1 MKLSFFATCALAT
14 ISSALDLASMENFT
28 MEAFTMAETYSDLM
42 APRTCKW
49 VHNQAVK
56 QPPNFYKLVKD
67 KKKYSDPDFGPEES
81 SLSWADLGEGNKMQA

>member
-14 ISSALDLASMENFT
+14 ISSALDLASMENL
-28 MEAFTMAETYSDLM
+28 TMAETYSDLM

-81 SLSWADLGEGNKMQA
+81 SL